1 MKQQDSK
8 QSPSGRIGKRSNSRA
23 VGFPTPDQIRFS
35 IQQLVADEEIDKAE
49 TLASEGLSAYPENEG
64 VLAISGLVA
73 IVRNDWARA
82 VDLLDRLIS
91 IQGPRASDF
100 TRMMYERARNCL
112 AELEGNGLHAGR
124 HDLAALPAQGN

>member
-1 MKQQDSK
+1 MAHRNTGSQQQKTSRRT
-8 QSPSGRIGKRSNSRA
+8 SRGRN

-35 IQQLVADEEIDKAE
+35 IQQLVAEEDMDKAE
-49 TLASEGLSAYPENEG
+49 TLASEGLNAYPENEG

-82 VDLLDRLIS
+82 VDLLDRLIA

-112 AELEGNGLHAGR
+112 ADSQGNTLQPAR
-124 HDLAALPAQGN
+124 HDFAATTAQGN

>member
-1 MKQQDSK
+1 MKHHESK
-8 QSPSGRIGKRSNSRA
+8 QPASGRSGRRSNSRA
-23 VGFPTPDQIRFS
+23 VGFPTPDQIRYS

-49 TLASEGLSAYPENEG
+49 TLAFEGLSAYPENEG

-73 IVRNDWARA
+73 VVRNDWARA
-82 VDLLDRLIS
+82 VDLLDRLIA

-100 TRMMYERARNCL
+100 TRMMYARARNCL

-124 HDLAALPAQGN
+124 HDLAAMPAQGN